1 MAIGDIL
8 AGARFAAMRAVDR
21 FITQPRREK
30 AWAER
35 RAPFRHHGGEGH
47 RFTLYPGEYVDQHI
61 FLHGIYEKRF
71 LQLLRGRFDRDAI
84 ALDIGANIG
93 NHAIYLAGTF
103 AVIHAFEPNPTVLSR
118 LRDNIALNDLDDSIR
133 VHPVGLGAKTEILA
147 FRENNDGN
155 LGASGFLK
163 ADEEVGAL
171 TRVLELQI
179 VNADE
184 YVGRLALPRL
194 DFVKVDVEGW
204 EASLFEGLSETIR
217 RHRPVV
223 AFEFHGQDAAPGE
236 YERILTAL
244 PGYVIAEPT
253 YARAAGTIIEK
264 AAWNIA
270 RRGRP
275 SLKQIDQPDAR
286 TYENLLGFPDL
297 ESLERFSR

>member
-1 MAIGDIL
+1 MGIGDIL
-8 AGARFAAMRAVDR
+8 AGARFAAIRAIDR
-21 FITQPRREK
+21 FITQPRRQK
-30 AWAER
+30 AWAR
-35 RAPFRHHGGEGH
+35 QRAPFRHHSGEGY

-61 FLHGIYEKRF
+61 FVHGIYEKRF
-71 LQLLRGRFDRDAI
+71 LQLLRGRFDQDAI

-118 LRDNIALNDLDDSIR
+118 LRDNIALNGLDDDIR
-133 VHPVGLGAKTEILA
+133 VHPVGLGATTEILA

-163 ADEEVGAL
+163 ADEEVDAL
-171 TRVLELQI
+171 TRVSELQI

-184 YVGRLALPRL
+184 YVGQLALPRL

-236 YERILTAL
+236 YDRILAAL

-253 YARAAGTIIEK
+253 FARAAGTIIEK
-264 AAWNIA
+264 AAWNVT

-275 SLKQIDQPDAR
+275 SLERIDRPDAR
-286 TYENLLGFPDL
+286 TYENLLGFPDAG
-297 ESLERFSR
+297 SFERFAR